1 VNANTFPPHPSR
13 PVLERPRAGTKA
25 DLITIALGLWLIA
38 GVFIDGYAHNFLRGT
53 IESFFSPWHAILY
66 SGFMAAA
73 AWTTWLVAREVR
85 SGHSGWNAIPVGYEL
100 GLLGVLIFGAGG
112 IGDLIWH
119 ELFGIEAD
127 VAALLSPTH
136 LLLLTGGTLVVTS
149 PLRSGW
155 ATLGRQPR
163 FWTFLPTLLSGFAA
177 LSFVSFF
184 NLYGWGLTGV
194 PDSTRYMDFLKLHG
208 DELMFNYAS
217 RLATMGSL
225 FTNVVL
231 MTLVLLL
238 VRRWRTPFGTFTLI
252 FALNTCCM
260 SAINGSV
267 EWFGVLAS
275 AVSGLFADAFIVRF
289 DPSPIR
295 VLELRWLSALLPL
308 VIWGSHY
315 TVRQLTGGLPLEPE
329 IWSGVTVMTALTGL
343 VMGVLVVPPR
353 IPEMFEAGHECH

>member
-1 VNANTFPPHPSR
+1 VNANTFLPHPSR
-13 PVLERPRAGTKA
+13 PLLERPRAGWSA

-53 IESFFSPWHAILY
+53 MESFFSPWHAILY

-85 SGHSGWNAIPVGYEL
+85 RGHSGWNAIPIGYEL

-136 LLLLTGGTLVVTS
+136 LFLLTGGTLVVTS

-155 ATLGRQPR
+155 ATLGRKPR
-163 FWTFLPTLLSGFAA
+163 FWAFLPTLLSGFAA

-194 PDSTRYMDFLKLHG
+194 PDSNHYMDFLKQHG
-208 DELMFNYAS
+208 DELMFNYAL
-217 RLATMGSL
+217 RLAAMGSL

-238 VRRWRTPFGTFTLI
+238 VRRWRIPFGTFMLI

-260 SAINGSV
+260 SAINGLV

-275 AVSGLFADAFIVRF
+275 AVSGWFADAFIARF

-315 TVRQLTGGLPLEPE
+315 TVRLLTGGLPLEPE

-343 VMGVLVVPPR
+343 VLGVLVVPPR
-353 IPEMFEAGHECH
+353 IPEALEAGHESH